1 MTWLIL
7 ILVGVVPFVFFIHG
21 RRLLGSQTHPAA
33 LFILAWM
40 AAAFL
45 LSAAEMP
52 QLPVGAVSFAWVLLC
67 SGVLALVQKLR
78 SKAGKA

>member
-7 ILVGVVPFVFFIHG
+7 ILAGVVPFVFLIYG
-21 RRLLGSQTHPAA
+21 KRLLGGQTHPAA

-45 LSAAEMP
+45 LNAADLP
-52 QLPVGAVSFAWVLLC
+52 HLPVAAVSFAWVLLC
-67 SGVLALVQKLR
+67 SGVVAVVRKLR